1 MTRSRSMGPWLGRWA
16 VLAPLTM
23 LVAAA
28 TLLPELTRAYAEGA
42 PAEVTV
48 DQAIALYRAGSPR
61 LAAGR
66 AAIGVAES
74 DLVGARIYPNPT
86 LSLSSSSTVT
96 GTPTSGETQTLV
108 TLEVP
113 LLLGHQRGRR
123 ERAAEASIAAA
134 RAGVVAD
141 QAGAEAEIRAL
152 FAALQAAQQK
162 VTTLVAAVDDV
173 QVVRGI
179 VAGRTTAGAA
189 SPYELERIDLTVATM
204 TAQLGDARTDQA
216 LVAHALAKACGVPGW
231 APHAQGQ
238 LADPAS
244 AVERGERGER
254 GDREAGPSSIDPRHP
269 LLAAVRA
276 ERAAAHADED
286 RARGDGLPVPSLSI
300 QSYAT
305 STPWGAAVTGG
316 IAIPLP
322 MFDRNQ
328 GAVARA
334 RAEAVRADLELTARE
349 HELTAD
355 LVRAGDELRARREV
369 LAAFDD
375 GALARLDHL
384 RAMAETAYRSGQ
396 GGIVELLDAVEAI
409 TEARLRHVELLHAVV
424 DAGLAVR
431 AASTGD

>member
-1 MTRSRSMGPWLGRWA
+1 M
-16 VLAPLTM
+16 
-23 LVAAA
+23 
-28 TLLPELTRAYAEGA
+28 
-42 PAEVTV
+42 
-48 DQAIALYRAGSPR
+48 
-61 LAAGR
+61 
-66 AAIGVAES
+66 
-74 DLVGARIYPNPT
+74 
-86 LSLSSSSTVT
+86 T

-231 APHAQGQ
+231 SPHAQGQ
-238 LADPAS
+238 LVDPAT
-244 AVERGERGER
+244 G
-254 GDREAGPSSIDPRHP
+254 SIDPRHP

-276 ERAAAHADED
+276 ELAAAHADED
-286 RARGDGLPVPSLSI
+286 RARGDGLPVPSLSV

-316 IAIPLP
+316 ISIPLP

-334 RAEAVRADLELTARE
+334 RAEVVRAGLELTARE

-355 LVRAGDELRARREV
+355 LVRASDALRARREV

-375 GALARLDHL
+375 GALARLDKL

>member
-1 MTRSRSMGPWLGRWA
+1 MRWSSVLA
-16 VLAPLTM
+16 VLIAP
-23 LVAAA
+23 A
-28 TLLPELTRAYAEGA
+28 LLLSSSARAYAEGA

-48 DQAIALYRAGSPR
+48 DQAIALYRASSSR

-66 AAIGVAES
+66 AAIGVAET

-86 LSLSSSSTVT
+86 LSVSSSSTVT

-123 ERAAEASIAAA
+123 ERAAEAGIAAV
-134 RAGVVAD
+134 RAGVEAD

-173 QVVRGI
+173 RVVRGI

-204 TAQLGDARTDQA
+204 TAQLGDARADQA
-216 LVAHALAKACGVPGW
+216 LAAHALAKAVGVPGW
-231 APHAQGQ
+231 EPRAQGQ
-238 LADPAS
+238 LADPATPP
-244 AVERGERGER
+244 ALGR
-254 GDREAGPSSIDPRHP
+254 DAIDARHP
-269 LLAAVRA
+269 ALAAVRA

-286 RARGDGLPVPSLSI
+286 RARGDGLPVPSLSV

-316 IAIPLP
+316 ISIPLP
-322 MFDRNQ
+322 LFDRSQ

-334 RAEAVRADLELTARE
+334 RAEATRAGLELAARE

-355 LVRAGDELRARREV
+355 LVRAGAELRARREV
-369 LAAFDD
+369 LSAFDD